1 MAIRYREKSSDGTIR
16 VCPLC
21 GKTFKANNG
30 FQYFLKPDGCD
41 PLPICIVCIGN
52 TDVKDISVKLFNR
65 AVDVSIKNQIFK
77 MFYVAEKMHASFE
90 NGDLKVLKKG
100 EV

>member
-1 MAIRYREKSSDGTIR
+1 MVISYYEKSSDETIR
-16 VCPLC
+16 DCPLC

-30 FQYFLKPDGCD
+30 YQYFLKSDGCD

-77 MFYVAEKMHASFE
+77 MFYVAEKMHASFA
-90 NGDLKVLKKG
+90 NGELKVSKKG
-100 EV
+100 EL